1 MARPKKDKS
10 SSVQTP
16 DSSLLSALKF
26 IGLITKEIGTP
37 SETHV
42 RLQSNWATAS
52 NGILALG
59 HPIKENFLMCPQIKL
74 LIDALSKST
83 SEIEFNEIN
92 TNQLGIKSGKL
103 KAIIPCLTPELV
115 NCIGPDEPIAAI
127 DNRLKEGF
135 EAVGMS
141 TIENNSQTIYNASIL
156 LNGQSIVGTDGK
168 VLIEYWHG
176 IDLPKGLPI
185 PKNVIAPLL
194 KSNKTLA
201 QFGMSKTSV
210 TFWYSD
216 GAWIKSQLYAEEWPD
231 VSAILDRPSQQS
243 TVPKGFFDGLDA
255 IKGFTDSAVYFG
267 PGIVRSHSDDA
278 VGASYEV
285 PGLPAGPI
293 FNLKQLLML
302 KSHIETVDF
311 QVAGPM
317 LLWCGTN
324 CRGAVSGI
332 TNG

>member
-10 SSVQTP
+10 SSEKAP

-59 HPIKENFLMCPQIKL
+59 HPINFPFDCCPQNKL
-74 LIDALSKST
+74 LIEALSKCV
-83 SEIEFNEIN
+83 NEIQFK
-92 TNQLGIKSGKL
+92 QLENRFSIQSGKL
-103 KAIIPCLTPELV
+103 KATVPCLSPELV
-115 NCIGPDEPIAAI
+115 NCIGPDAPIAVI

-201 QFGMSKTSV
+201 KFGMSKTSV
-210 TFWYSD
+210 TFWYDDNS
-216 GAWIKSQLYAEEWPD
+216 WIKSQLYAEEWPD
-231 VSAILDRPSQQS
+231 VSAILDQPSKQAP
-243 TVPKGFFDGLDA
+243 VPKDFFDGLDA

-267 PGIVRSHSDDA
+267 AGMVRSHQDD
-278 VGASYEV
+278 VIGASYEV

-302 KSHIETVDF
+302 KSHMETVDF
-311 QVAGPM
+311 QVDRSM
-317 LLWCGTN
+317 LLWYGKN
-324 CRGAVSGI
+324 SRGAVSGI
-332 TNG
+332 SNGQ